1 MPRKK
6 KVDPPPPGAPLW
18 MGTYGD
24 MVTLVLTFF
33 VLLFAFSTV
42 DKQKYVQIVNSLR
55 GAMGGNVG
63 VLNQGTAVDRTSE
76 LVGIS
81 PPNYDKVLKQLQKV
95 LERDLNREKVEIRGD
110 GKEIVVSFKE
120 KLFFLIGSADIL
132 NEALPILNE
141 VGEVIRDQGLVVRIE
156 GHTCDIPIRT
166 ARFPS
171 NWELSAT
178 RAANVGKY
186 LIENIGVKP
195 ENISIGAYSQ
205 YRPMVPNTSEE
216 NRARNRRVDIVITN
230 ASLENTDGN
239 KNSKVN
245 DDGGRN
251 E

>member
-6 KVDPPPPGAPLW
+6 KEDPPPPGAPLW
-18 MGTYGD
+18 MTTYGD

-33 VLLFAFSTV
+33 VLMFAFSTV

-63 VLNQGTAVDRTSE
+63 VLNQGTSVE
-76 LVGIS
+76 LTGQLVSIN
-81 PPNYDKVLKQLQKV
+81 PPTYDKLLKQLQKI
-95 LERDLNREKVEIRGD
+95 LEKEMNREKVEIRGD
-110 GKEIVVSFKE
+110 GKEIVISFKE

-132 NEALPILNE
+132 NEAFPILNE

-166 ARFPS
+166 TRFPS
-171 NWELSAT
+171 NWELSAI
-178 RAANVGKY
+178 RAVNVGKY
-186 LIENIGVKP
+186 LIETIGVTP
-195 ENISIGAYSQ
+195 ENVSIGAYSQ

-230 ASLENTDGN
+230 ASLEKNDGN
-239 KNSKVN
+239 KNNKVN
-245 DDGGRN
+245 GDGGRN